1 MGRKGHEEFI
11 VGPPVFVKAVLP
23 HIRPQFA
30 PLLDVRILCSIQYHM
45 KNFGP
50 FIRSR
55 REALRKTDPK
65 YSVRQVAKRMGIQP
79 SYLSKVER
87 GEVGPP
93 SEETTRKLA
102 RELKIDSDV
111 LLAMAG
117 KVSSDLQDVI
127 RKRPTL
133 FAELI
138 RELKEMPDHA
148 VLRLVR
154 EVRDGEW

>member
-1 MGRKGHEEFI
+1 M
-11 VGPPVFVKAVLP
+11 
-23 HIRPQFA
+23 
-30 PLLDVRILCSIQYHM
+30 S
-45 KNFGP
+45 NFGR
-50 FIRSR
+50 FIRDR
-55 REALRKTDPK
+55 RESLRKEDAA
-65 YSVRQVAKRMGIQP
+65 YSVRRVAQRMGIQP

-87 GEVGPP
+87 GEVPPP
-93 SEETTRKLA
+93 SEATTRKLA
-102 RELKIDSDV
+102 RELDVDSDV

-127 RKRPTL
+127 RKRPAL

-138 RELKEMPDHA
+138 RGLKEMPDHA

>member
-1 MGRKGHEEFI
+1 M
-11 VGPPVFVKAVLP
+11 
-23 HIRPQFA
+23 Q
-30 PLLDVRILCSIQYHM
+30 S
-45 KNFGP
+45 FGN
-50 FIRSR
+50 FIRTR
-55 REALRKTDPK
+55 REHLRETDPT
-65 YSVRQVAKRMGIQP
+65 YSIRRVAKRMGIQP

-87 GEVGPP
+87 GEVAPP

-102 RELKIDSDV
+102 HEIDVDSDM

-127 RKRPTL
+127 RRRPAL

-138 RELKEMPDHA
+138 RGLKEMPDHA

>member
-1 MGRKGHEEFI
+1 MATFGR
-11 VGPPVFVKAVLP
+11 
-23 HIRPQFA
+23 
-30 PLLDVRILCSIQYHM
+30 
-45 KNFGP
+45 
-50 FIRSR
+50 FIRDR
-55 REALRKTDPK
+55 RESLRAEDAA
-65 YSVRQVAKRMGIQP
+65 YSVRRVAQRMGIQP

-87 GEVGPP
+87 DEVPPP

-102 RELKIDSDV
+102 YELDVDSDV

-127 RKRPTL
+127 RKRPAL

-138 RELKEMPDHA
+138 RGLREMPDHA

>member
-1 MGRKGHEEFI
+1 M
-11 VGPPVFVKAVLP
+11 
-23 HIRPQFA
+23 QT
-30 PLLDVRILCSIQYHM
+30 
-45 KNFGP
+45 FGQ
-50 FIRSR
+50 FIRAR
-55 REALRKTDPK
+55 RELLRKTDPT

-87 GEVGPP
+87 GEVSPP

-102 RELKIDSDV
+102 HELGVDSDM

-127 RKRPTL
+127 RKRPVL
-133 FAELI
+133 FGELI

>member
-1 MGRKGHEEFI
+1 MTT
-11 VGPPVFVKAVLP
+11 
-23 HIRPQFA
+23 FA
-30 PLLDVRILCSIQYHM
+30 QY
-45 KNFGP
+45 
-50 FIRSR
+50 IRSR
-55 REALRKTDPK
+55 RESLRKDDPK

-87 GEVGPP
+87 GEVAPP

-102 RELKIDSDV
+102 RELEVDSDV

-127 RKRPTL
+127 RKRPAL

-138 RELKEMPDHA
+138 RQLKEMPDHA
-148 VLRLVR
+148 VVRLVR